1 MKKLQ
6 KIFALLLVLVMC
18 TSVLGGCGTD
28 SKTTDESTATA
39 GTESTVEASTAVEAE
54 EPITITVKPQNDGPQ
69 NPDSP
74 VTKLIEEKFNV
85 KINYVYLDR
94 VKETELLNLRVA
106 SGDIPDVMLLNDVNL
121 PVLRDQGALADI
133 PLAKVKSIM
142 PVYYDITT
150 KNAAGAKVWEMYS
163 QDADNLYALPSL
175 SVGAKYSLVPIWR
188 DDWLKNV
195 GINKIPETM
204 AEAEDAFYKFVK
216 NDPDK
221 NGKDD
226 TYAFSQRGMWG
237 IFGAYGG
244 FPYFFFWKNVDNG
257 IAFNAAHPLMK
268 DAVAK
273 LAQYYKDGLIDPE
286 FITGEN
292 KGQSYYNSPPFWNG
306 KIGYTIAGTYGNANP
321 PLFEGDLG
329 SFNYQ
334 SFKNIQGEKGTYAE
348 GKPLTGPGG
357 MGLFKWTLLTGY
369 GVGFGK
375 QVEKDPKKMEKV
387 MSMLEAYNSDDETFL
402 LFYGGIKGETYYL
415 DYGCIR
421 GPEELQKNPEK
432 SRAYA
437 YGPNGMAIL
446 CNNFDLQLKYTMRKE
461 QKEYADKVASYT
473 FNWEN
478 ALIGALPSSGQYKA
492 TVEKKVEEGYQL
504 FITGKKS
511 MDEWDSFVAD
521 LGSSGL
527 DVLTKEAGDWYN
539 KYFKK

>member
-1 MKKLQ
+1 MRKLHNVLV
-6 KIFALLLVLVMC
+6 LLLVLVMC
-18 TSVLGGCGTD
+18 TSVFAGCTGD
-28 SKTTDESTATA
+28 SKPTADSTT
-39 GTESTVEASTAVEAE
+39 GTVEAGETSTAAEVE

-69 NPDSP
+69 DSNSP

-94 VKETELLNLRVA
+94 VKETELLNLRIM
-106 SGDIPDVMLLNDVNL
+106 SGEIPDIMLLNDANL
-121 PVLRDQGALADI
+121 PVLRGQGILANI
-133 PLAKVKSIM
+133 PLAKVKSVM
-142 PVYYDITT
+142 PVYYDLTT

-163 QDADNLYALPSL
+163 EDADNLYALPTL
-175 SVGAKYSLVPIWR
+175 SSGAKYSLVPIWR

-204 AEAEDAFYKFVK
+204 AEAEDAFYKFAK

-221 NGKDD
+221 NKKDD
-226 TYAFSQRGMWG
+226 TYAFSERGMWG
-237 IFGAYGG
+237 VFGAYGG
-244 FPYFFFWKNVDNG
+244 LPYFHFWKNVDNG
-257 IAFNAAHPLMK
+257 IAFNATHPLMK

-292 KGQSYYNSPPFWNG
+292 KGQAYYYSPPFWNG
-306 KIGYTIAGTYGNANP
+306 KIGYTIAGTWGYACP
-321 PLFEGDLG
+321 PLYEGDEG

-334 SFKNIQGEKGTYAE
+334 SFKNIQGENATYTE

-369 GVGFGK
+369 GVAFGE
-375 QVEKDPKKMEKV
+375 QVEKDAKKMEKI
-387 MSMLEAYNSDDETFL
+387 MSMFEAYTSDEETFL
-402 LFYGGIKGETYYL
+402 LFKGGIKGETYYL

-421 GPEELQKNPEK
+421 YPEELQKNPEK
-432 SRAYA
+432 FRALA
-437 YGPNGMAIL
+437 IGTNGMAML
-446 CNNFDLQLKYTMRKE
+446 SNNLDMELQYTMRKE
-461 QKEYADKVASYT
+461 VVAYNEKVAKYT

-478 ALIGALPSSGQYKA
+478 ALIGTLPSTGLYKA
-492 TVEKKVEEGYQL
+492 TVDKKVQEAYQL

-521 LGSSGL
+521 LDSSGL
-527 DVLTKEAGDWYN
+527 SVLTKEAGDWYN